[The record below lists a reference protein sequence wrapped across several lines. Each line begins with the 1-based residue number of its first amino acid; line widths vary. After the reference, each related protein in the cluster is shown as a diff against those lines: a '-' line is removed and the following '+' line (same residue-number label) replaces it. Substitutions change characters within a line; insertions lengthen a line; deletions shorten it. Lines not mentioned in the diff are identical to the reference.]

1 MASPGGTGE
10 GRNGRIPFGSV
21 DGTRQC
27 ANYATLGIDFF
38 FFTNFANKSSIF
50 IARIIIFVIFVK
62 V

>member
-1 MASPGGTGE
+1 MARAKVEMEES
-10 GRNGRIPFGSV
+10 PFGSV

-38 FFTNFANKSSIF
+38 FFTNFANKRSIF